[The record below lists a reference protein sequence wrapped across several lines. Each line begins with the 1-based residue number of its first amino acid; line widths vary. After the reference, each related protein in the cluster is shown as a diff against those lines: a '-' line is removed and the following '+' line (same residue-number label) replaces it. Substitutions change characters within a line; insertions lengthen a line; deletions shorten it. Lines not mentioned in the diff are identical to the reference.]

1 MCIKL
6 VQKKGYHY
14 IRMHGQHSVNS
25 RTVVHN
31 LLHLERT
38 YLLMNQLLATRH
50 YNCAHLFCVGGKL
63 GILGKGRKL
72 AEEDLEQDGEKRVKM
87 RKL

>member
-1 MCIKL
+1 
-6 VQKKGYHY
+6 
-14 IRMHGQHSVNS
+14 
-25 RTVVHN
+25 
-31 LLHLERT
+31 
-38 YLLMNQLLATRH
+38 
-50 YNCAHLFCVGGKL
+50 VGGEL